1 MSSSLPVIN
10 ETLAIEIIRKYEDFV
25 LSLLKEKGKSSIY
38 DILKEKNPLEVIRV
52 FLAILLLLSER
63 KIDIDE
69 SMNLFLSKQV
79 DFS

>member
-1 MSSSLPVIN
+1 LSSSLPVIN

>member
-1 MSSSLPVIN
+1 VIN
-10 ETLAIEIIRKYEDFV
+10 ETLAIETIRKYEDTV
-25 LSLLKEKGKSSIY
+25 LSILKEKGKSSIY
-38 DILKEKNPLEVIRV
+38 DILKGKNPLDVIRI

-69 SMNLFLSKQV
+69 SMSLFLSKQD

>member
-1 MSSSLPVIN
+1 VIN